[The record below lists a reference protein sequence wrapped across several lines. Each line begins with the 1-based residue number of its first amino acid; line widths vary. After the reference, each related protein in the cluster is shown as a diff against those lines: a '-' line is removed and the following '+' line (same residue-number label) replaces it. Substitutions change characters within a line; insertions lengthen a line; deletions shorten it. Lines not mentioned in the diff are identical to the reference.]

1 MSFDTADRSS
11 ARRLPLAGGIVLVL
25 LSVALAGCGKQ
36 GPPQPPFRS
45 IPATTKDLAARQQG
59 GQILLSFGYPQ
70 ATASGTALGGI
81 AAAELWEVTRPA
93 AGDRIEPVDARLFSS
108 LAKQR
113 LKLEGPDLA
122 SATAGDRLTI
132 ALPLPTAPAGTPL
145 PASYFAVRTLGKDG
159 DSSEYSNIVSLLPK
173 APPPAPERVVVTA
186 RANGVLVEWSAVEA
200 ATAGYN
206 VYRRDAASR
215 ISGQPVYQA
224 AATERSWLDAT
235 AQFGQSYIYAVT
247 SVVQREPILES
258 PVTSEREVRYQ
269 DRFAP
274 DSPKELVAL
283 AEPKQVR
290 LVWRASDAAD
300 VAGYHVYRRT
310 GDQGAFQKIT
320 PQPQPTPE
328 LIDGDVT
335 TGRSYTYRIV
345 AIDQAGNESEPSTE
359 ARAVIP

>member
-1 MSFDTADRSS
+1 MSSETASRSA
-11 ARRLPLAGGIVLVL
+11 ARRLPLAGGLALVL
-25 LSVALAGCGKQ
+25 AAALTACGKQ

-45 IPATTKDLAARQQG
+45 VPATTKDLTARQQG
-59 GQILLSFGYPQ
+59 SQILLGFGYPQ
-70 ATASGTALGGI
+70 TTASGTALGGI
-81 AAAELWEVTRPA
+81 TSVELWEATRPA
-93 AGDRIEPVDARLFSS
+93 AGDRIEPVDARLFTSV
-108 LAKQR
+108 AKLR

-132 ALPLPTAPAGTPL
+132 ALPLPAAQAGAPL
-145 PASYFAVRTLGKDG
+145 PASYFAVRTLGKEG

-186 RANGVLVEWSAVEA
+186 RANGVLVEWSAVES

-215 ISGQPVYQA
+215 TSGQPVYQA

-235 AQFGQSYIYAVT
+235 AQFGQSYIYSVT
-247 SVVQREPILES
+247 SVAQREPILES

-269 DRFAP
+269 DRFPP

-300 VAGYHVYRRT
+300 VAGYLVYRRS

-320 PQPQPTPE
+320 AQPLPTPE
-328 LIDGDVT
+328 HIDADVAP
-335 TGRSYTYRIV
+335 GRSYTYRVIAV
-345 AIDQAGNESEPSTE
+345 DQAGNESEPSTE
-359 ARAVIP
+359 ARATIP